1 MSYENKRLYV
11 DVSRWGAPTR
21 YVTFSIDLL
30 DWLIE
35 QNLST
40 IEMNLFLSIAMRYDN
55 AHESQRKP
63 QGYSYADLAEL
74 GRCSKNAVINA
85 IKNLIDKKLLCCVN
99 KNKRAGRGKLQYIP
113 DIENIHKALKAY
125 VNKS

>member
-1 MSYENKRLYV
+1 MNYENKRLYV
-11 DVSRWGAPTR
+11 DVSKWGAPTR
-21 YVTFSIDLL
+21 YVIFSIDLL

-35 QNLST
+35 QNLSA

-55 AHESQRKP
+55 AHEGQRKP

-74 GRCSKNAVINA
+74 GRCSKNAAINA
-85 IKNLIDKKLLCCVN
+85 IKNLIDKKLLHCVN
-99 KNKRAGRGKLQYIP
+99 KDERAGRGKLLYMP
-113 DIENIHKALKAY
+113 DIENIHNALKAY

>member
-1 MSYENKRLYV
+1 MNYENKRLYV
-11 DVSRWGAPTR
+11 DVSKWGAPTR

-85 IKNLIDKKLLCCVN
+85 IKNLIDKKLLLCVN
-99 KNKRAGRGKLQYIP
+99 KNERAGRGKLLYMP
-113 DIENIHKALKAY
+113 DIENIHKALKVY
-125 VNKS
+125 VNKP

>member
-1 MSYENKRLYV
+1 MNYENKRLYV
-11 DVSRWGAPTR
+11 DVSKWGAPTR

-85 IKNLIDKKLLCCVN
+85 IKNLIDKKLLRCVN
-99 KNKRAGRGKLQYIP
+99 KDERAGRGKLLYMP
-113 DIENIHKALKAY
+113 DIENIHNALKAY

>member
-35 QNLST
+35 QNLSA

-55 AHESQRKP
+55 AHEGQRKA

-85 IKNLIDKKLLCCVN
+85 IKNLIDKKLLRCVN
-99 KNKRAGRGKLQYIP
+99 KDERTGRGKLLYMP
-113 DIENIHKALKAY
+113 DIENIHNALKAY

>member
-40 IEMNLFLSIAMRYDN
+40 MLLGFRVALTLRVV
-55 AHESQRKP
+55 R
-63 QGYSYADLAEL
+63 QGYFLA
-74 GRCSKNAVINA
+74 
-85 IKNLIDKKLLCCVN
+85 
-99 KNKRAGRGKLQYIP
+99 
-113 DIENIHKALKAY
+113 HK
-125 VNKS
+125 V

>member
-11 DVSRWGAPTR
+11 DVSQWGAPTR
-21 YVTFSIDLL
+21 YVTFSIDLM
-30 DWLIE
+30 DMLIE
-35 QNLST
+35 QNLSS

-74 GRCSKNAVINA
+74 GRCSKNGAVNA
-85 IKNLIDKKLLCCVN
+85 IKNLIEKKLILCIG
-99 KNKRAGRGKLQYIP
+99 KEKRVGRRKLQYIP
-113 DIENIHKALKAY
+113 NVENIHKVLKAY
-125 VNKS
+125 LQKS